1 MEEIRD
7 YYAFLG
13 VPRNATAD
21 EIKRAYARKRREY
34 QNDETKSTQLNQAY
48 EVLCDSAKR
57 KQYDLNMQYGNQVED
72 IKEKIQNSETLEQR
86 DKYLVDAKKIYLDIL
101 KNDAENADAL
111 WNMVGIEELLGN
123 DTQAI
128 QYLKQLEK
136 CVEGDDKLQ
145 VYHRLGEIYR
155 RLGKVDEAIK
165 CYHAIY
171 KADAAYVEDIKI
183 LVRLCYEDKKNL
195 KVAIQILNDCINRST
210 DSRLKIVYLY
220 ETLRAIR
227 LLKVS
232 SYQKVE
238 DTLYKKLETFHT
250 DNEESNLA
258 NAATILTCFEDVL
271 DREDFEC
278 FHRMEQIYLLYGV
291 KHPELNQAF
300 RAVQQIVP
308 LMEKGKLHKAIELYL
323 EEQWTKEIREQ
334 IGRLI
339 IKEAEQIKASLE
351 SIKKEAPEYWKSEN
365 ELVDLEKLVN
375 ENLKASK
382 EFNSLSNDR
391 TISYYM
397 KKMIECILLDGFV
410 AFEDIKDEFIEARDS
425 FFERED
431 RGKYQHTLKKMQ
443 EYYPLC
449 YTLFADIF
457 FTEAPVEKSNGNNTI
472 SERGHNTNSNA
483 SPTVYY
489 PDANEEYIHRPYLS
503 GLLELIFIII
513 GTCCFP
519 PILPIVLITKYYH
532 RHEKAVKRFLKKL
545 LILGIVALIIA
556 VIGAV
561 IYFVIESKEKQ
572 YEEAH
577 NGWLTDKEL
586 EKADDLSAEYSKKTD
601 IDIRY
606 IQREEGDKSQ
616 IAYEGPYIYLVYS
629 SMGFSF
635 ELGSHTLYS
644 NCLTEGENEQ
654 LADMLWAM
662 VEDEELSDMEICEQ
676 FFEITYDFINERE
689 MSYEQDVNSDER
701 QNNETKDNGEAGNH
715 QENDATYFKIE
726 IMDYYNLNAYEFAE
740 QFDMQIQ
747 EGVGGCNGFGISEYL
762 YRRGQWADFYTI
774 SLHARS
780 DFTDIAG
787 AFQTSIISDK
797 YSLFGIYV
805 GMEFSECVEV
815 LGQQGFILDETETWN
830 VDESY
835 YYYFNNSQGERIQVN
850 IYENTCDGIDFWP
863 AIYFN

>member
-13 VPRNATAD
+13 VPRNAAAD

-34 QNDETKSTQLNQAY
+34 QNDEAKSTQLNQAY
-48 EVLCDSAKR
+48 EILCDSAKR

-72 IKEKIQNSETLEQR
+72 IKDKIRNSETLEQR

-195 KVAIQILNDCINRST
+195 KAAIQILNDCINRST

-238 DTLYKKLETFHT
+238 DTLYKKLETFRT

-271 DREDFEC
+271 NREDYEC
-278 FHRMEQIYLLYGV
+278 FHRLEKVYQSYDIN
-291 KHPELNQAF
+291 HTELNQGFIAI
-300 RAVQQIVP
+300 QQIVT
-308 LMEKGKLHKAIELYL
+308 LMESGKVHKAIDLYL

-334 IGRLI
+334 LGRLI
-339 IKEAEQIKASLE
+339 ITEAEQIKESLE
-351 SIKKEAPEYWKSEN
+351 YIKKAAPEYWKSN
-365 ELVDLEKLVN
+365 TELVDLEKVVD
-375 ENLKASK
+375 ENLKVSR

-410 AFEDIKDEFIEARDS
+410 AFEDIKVEFIEARDS

-449 YTLFADIF
+449 YALFADIF
-457 FTEAPVEKSNGNNTI
+457 FKETPVEKSRGSNT
-472 SERGHNTNSNA
+472 SVQRERTENINR
-483 SPTVYY
+483 SPNVYY

-545 LILGIVALIIA
+545 LVLGIVALIIA

-561 IYFVIESKEKQ
+561 IYFVNESKEKQ

-577 NGWLTDKEL
+577 NGWLSEDEL
-586 EKADDLSAEYSKKTD
+586 EKADTLAEEYDNKSD

-606 IQREEGDKSQ
+606 IQVEEGDDSQ
-616 IAYEGPYIYLVYS
+616 VQYDGPYIYLVYS

-635 ELGSHTLYS
+635 EYGSHSLYS
-644 NCLTEGENEQ
+644 NCMTDDEREQ
-654 LADMLWAM
+654 LADLLFEM
-662 VEDEELSDMEICEQ
+662 VDNEELSDYEVCEK
-676 FFEITYDFINERE
+676 FFELTYDFINENGITYERYYDAVQQQQ
-689 MSYEQDVNSDER
+689 SYINYELTED
-701 QNNETKDNGEAGNH
+701 GE
-715 QENDATYFKIE
+715 Y
-726 IMDYYNLNAYEFAE
+726 
-740 QFDMQIQ
+740 
-747 EGVGGCNGFGISEYL
+747 GVGFGSNDILPGEYSVYANVRYDLYL
-762 YRRGQWADFYTI
+762 YVRGTVSGYAYPQVKEQTVVGAYKQTI
-774 SLHARS
+774 VLEEGDTIELDYWGTGS
-780 DFTDIAG
+780 
-787 AFQTSIISDK
+787 
-797 YSLFGIYV
+797 YSLY
-805 GMEFSECVEV
+805 MDAKS
-815 LGQQGFILDETETWN
+815 QQT
-830 VDESY
+830 Y
-835 YYYFNNSQGERIQVN
+835 
-850 IYENTCDGIDFWP
+850 
-863 AIYFN
+863 